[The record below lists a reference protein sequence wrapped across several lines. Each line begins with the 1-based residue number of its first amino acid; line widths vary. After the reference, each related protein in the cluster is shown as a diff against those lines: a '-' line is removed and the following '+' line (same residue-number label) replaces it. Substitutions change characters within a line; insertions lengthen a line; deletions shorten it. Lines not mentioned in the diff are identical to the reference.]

1 MNSIS
6 NELRFD
12 LPALHRMTV
21 GFDRLF
27 DEMMGRQWQN
37 SVTTSNQGYPPY
49 NVERLADD
57 AYRITLAVEGFGE
70 QDITVTVEDGTLSVV
85 GQIKDKDEDEN
96 MLHRGIAQR
105 QFSRSFRLADY
116 VEVEK
121 AQLKDGMLTL
131 DLVRNVPEAMKPK
144 VIPFS
149 K

>member
-12 LPALHRMTV
+12 LPTLHRMTV
-21 GFDRLF
+21 GFDHLF

-37 SVTTSNQGYPPY
+37 SVTTSQGYPPY
-49 NVERLADD
+49 NVERLTGES
-57 AYRITLAVEGFGE
+57 YRITLAVAGFNE
-70 QDITVTVEDGTLSVV
+70 KDITVTVEDGNLTIV
-85 GQIKDKDEDEN
+85 GKIEDKDDDDN
-96 MLHRGIAQR
+96 MLYRGIAQR
-105 QFSRSFRLADY
+105 QFNRSFRLADY

-121 AQLKDGMLTL
+121 VQLKDGMLTL
-131 DLVRNVPEAMKPK
+131 DLVRKVPDAMKPK

>member
-57 AYRITLAVEGFGE
+57 AYRITLAVAGFGE
-70 QDITVTVEDGTLSVV
+70 KDITVTVEDGNLSVV
-85 GQIKDKDEDEN
+85 GKIEEKDEDEN

>member
-37 SVTTSNQGYPPY
+37 SVSTSQGYPPY

-57 AYRITLAVEGFGE
+57 AYRITLAVAGFGE
-70 QDITVTVEDGTLSVV
+70 QDITVTVEDGNLSVV
-85 GQIKDKDEDEN
+85 GKIEDKDEDDN
-96 MLHRGIAQR
+96 MLHKGIAQR
-105 QFSRSFRLADY
+105 QFNRSFRLADY

-131 DLVRNVPEAMKPK
+131 DLVRRVPEAMKPK